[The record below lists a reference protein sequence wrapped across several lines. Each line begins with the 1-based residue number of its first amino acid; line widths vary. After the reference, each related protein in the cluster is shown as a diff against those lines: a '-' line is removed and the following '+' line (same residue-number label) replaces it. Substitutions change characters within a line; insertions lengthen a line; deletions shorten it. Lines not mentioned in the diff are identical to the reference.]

1 MKTIILT
8 QKNRLKLTK
17 EKHKIV
23 KLLAYHSARL
33 YNVGLY
39 SVRQYYFLNGEYLPY
54 VKNYHLCKTNEHYKL
69 LLSDTAQQILRL
81 VDRNFKSFFNLLKLK
96 KQCKYSDKIG
106 LPKYKKDNELMTISI
121 QGRSARIKDG
131 YVYIGLSKTF
141 KEKYKPKINKL
152 VFKLP
157 KHIQVDKLQEVRII
171 PVFNGMEFDIEFVY
185 KKQVEPLSMD
195 KNRYLSIDMG
205 LDNLSTCY
213 SDSGAAFIIDG
224 RYLKSVNRYYNKRV
238 AYLKSIYDRQGIKY
252 SKRLLRLKRKRDF
265 RINNYFNLAVK
276 YIADYC
282 IQNKIGNIVIGDF
295 RDIKQEINLGKKNN
309 QNFTYIPY
317 YKFKQKLKLKC
328 EQLGISYILQDE
340 SYTSKASFIDMDTP
354 ANNTT
359 FSGYRIKRGLYQTKD
374 GLKVNADVNGAANIL
389 VKYLK
394 SNGLSRELE
403 NLYSTR
409 YGCVNHPVRL
419 RLAAPL
425 RGNPKTDIPHKLPL
439 LSGGS

>member
-8 QKNRLKLTK
+8 QKNRLKLSK
-17 EKHKIV
+17 EEHRIV

-39 SVRQYYFLNGEYLPY
+39 SVRQYYFNNAEYLPY
-54 VKNYHLCKTNEHYKL
+54 AKNYHLCKTNEHYKL

-81 VDRNFKSFFNLLKLK
+81 VDRNFKSFFGLLKLRREG
-96 KQCKYSDKIG
+96 KYSDKVN

-121 QGRSARIKDG
+121 QGRSARVKNG

-141 KEKYKPKINKL
+141 KEKYQPKIKEL

-171 PVFNGMEFDIEFVY
+171 PIFNGMEFDIEFVY
-185 KKQVEPLSMD
+185 KKEVEPLSMD
-195 KNRYLSIDMG
+195 KNKYLSIDMG
-205 LDNLSTCY
+205 LDNLATCY
-213 SDSGAAFIIDG
+213 SNSGATFIIDG
-224 RYLKSVNRYYNKRV
+224 RCLKSINHYYNKQV
-238 AYLKSIYDRQGIKY
+238 AYLKSIYDRQEIKY

-265 RINNYFNLAVK
+265 RINNFFNFAVK

-282 IQNKIGNIVIGDF
+282 IQNNIGNIVVGDF
-295 RDIKQEINLGKKNN
+295 QDIKKEINLGKKNN
-309 QNFTYIPY
+309 QNFVYIPY
-317 YKFKQKLKLKC
+317 GLFKQKLKSKC
-328 EQLGISYILQDE
+328 KQLGINYILQDE
-340 SYTSKASFIDMDTP
+340 SYTSKASFIDKDNP
-354 ANNTT
+354 APNTD
-359 FSGYRIKRGLYQTKD
+359 FSGKRIKRGLYKTKE

-389 VKYLK
+389 AKYFK
-394 SNGLSRELE
+394 SNGMNRELE

-419 RLAAPL
+419 RLV
-425 RGNPKTDIPHKLPL
+425 
-439 LSGGS
+439 S